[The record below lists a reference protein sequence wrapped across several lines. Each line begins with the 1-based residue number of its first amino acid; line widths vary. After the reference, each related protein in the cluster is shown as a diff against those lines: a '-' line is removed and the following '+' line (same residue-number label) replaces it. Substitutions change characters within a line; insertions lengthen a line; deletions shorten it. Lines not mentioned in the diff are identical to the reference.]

1 MFKVTQDDFNDQ
13 KNGQREVYFIY
24 YNIFKKNQILSLLM
38 VSGLQSRFSQD
49 LVLVAIAVCKNSNAL
64 HSRFRK
70 TKRRRETQEVK
81 ERSEA
86 G

>member
-1 MFKVTQDDFNDQ
+1 MFKVTQDDLSDQ
-13 KNGQREVYFIY
+13 KNGQREVTSTK
-24 YNIFKKNQILSLLM
+24 NIFKKNQILSLLM

-49 LVLVAIAVCKNSNAL
+49 LVLVAIAVCKNSNAP